1 VKKLNRSEKW
11 KKSKQ
16 RIERLRMK
24 IEHHNYLYYVLDKP
38 VISDGAYDKLMEEL
52 KKLEEQ
58 FPEFLT
64 PDSPTQKVGAPPLE
78 KFRTV
83 KHTTSMLS
91 IDTATQEEV
100 LRFDERVK
108 RELGIAQVEWV
119 AEPKFDGLSV
129 EIVYKE
135 GRLVGGSTRG
145 DGINGEDVTE
155 NIKTIRA
162 VPLKLRDVEIRPPRL
177 LAVGGEAIL
186 NIKDF
191 EEFNKEKILRGEN
204 PFANPRNAAA
214 GSLRHLDSRETAKVP
229 LDMFFYR
236 VMGCKGKKFE
246 SQWEILQTL
255 PKWGLKVNSQIRLCS
270 TIEEAIEYHDQM
282 AKQRDELPIEIDGVV
297 IKVSRLDYEEKLGVK
312 ARSPRWSV
320 AYKFPPRKEE
330 TQIMDIIVQVGRTGT
345 LTPIALLKPVDVS
358 GVTVSRATLHNQDFI
373 DQMDAK
379 IGDTV
384 RVGRAGDVIPEVMEV
399 IKSKRTG
406 KERKF
411 HIPERCPIC
420 NSEVIKEGAYYRC
433 TGGLSCSAQLRRG
446 IAHFASKGAMDIDG
460 LGRKTVNQLVD
471 SGLVKSISDIYNL
484 KKSDLMSLERFAE
497 KSADNLIQ
505 NIEASKERELS
516 RFIYALGIPE
526 VGEHVAK
533 LLADKFGSVPGIMDA
548 GEEELLE
555 IKEIGNEIAKE
566 VVDFFKEGKNRKGI
580 AELLKLGIKARPA
593 EGGVGR
599 KLEGKTFVFTGA
611 LSKITRNEAKKLVK
625 SQGGSVASSVSK
637 RTDFV
642 VTGESSGSKYDKAKE
657 LGIRIIDEAEFL
669 ERVR

>member
-1 VKKLNRSEKW
+1 MEKA
-11 KKSKQ
+11 KTKQ
-16 RIERLRMK
+16 RIEKLRME
-24 IEHHNYLYYVLDKP
+24 IEHHNYLYYVLNKP
-38 VISDGAYDKLMEEL
+38 AISDEAYDKLMEEL
-52 KKLEEQ
+52 KKLEEH

-78 KFRTV
+78 KFKTV
-83 KHTTSMLS
+83 KHTTPMLS

-191 EEFNKEKILRGEN
+191 EELNKEKILRGEN

-214 GSLRHLDSRETAKVP
+214 GSLRHLDSRETTKVP
-229 LDMFFYR
+229 LDIFFYR
-236 VMGCKGKKFE
+236 VMGCEGKEFR
-246 SQWEILQTL
+246 SQWEILQSL
-255 PKWGLKVNSQIRLCS
+255 PKWGLKVNSQIKLCNI
-270 TIEEAIEYHDQM
+270 IEEAIVYHDQM
-282 AKQRDELPIEIDGVV
+282 AKQRDKLPYEIDGVV
-297 IKVSRLDYEEKLGVK
+297 IKVNRLDQEEKLGIK

-373 DQMDAK
+373 DQMDAR

-399 IKSKRTG
+399 IKSERTG
-406 KERKF
+406 KEQKF
-411 HIPERCPIC
+411 HIPDRCPIC
-420 NSEVIKEGAYYRC
+420 SSKVVKEGAYYRC
-433 TGGLSCSAQLRRG
+433 TGGFACNAQLRRG
-446 IAHFASKGAMDIDG
+446 IAHFASKEAMDIEG
-460 LGRKTVNQLVD
+460 LGRKVVDLLVD
-471 SGLVKSISDIYNL
+471 QGLIKSISDIYRL
-484 KKSDLMSLERFAE
+484 KKSDLANLPRFAE
-497 KSADNLIQ
+497 KSAENLIQ
-505 NIEASKERELS
+505 AIEASKEKELPC
-516 RFIYALGIPE
+516 FIYSLGIPE

-533 LLADKFGSVPGIMDA
+533 LLADRFGNIQNLIGVKEA
-548 GEEELLE
+548 ELVE
-555 IKEIGNEIAKE
+555 IKEIGHEIAEE
-566 VVDFFKEGKNRKGI
+566 VVDFFGEERNRKEV
-580 AELLKLGIKARPA
+580 AELLKLGVKARA
-593 EGGVGR
+593 IEAKAGKR
-599 KLEGKTFVFTGA
+599 LEGKTFIFTGA
-611 LSKITRNEAKKLVK
+611 LTKLTRSEAKKLVEA
-625 SQGGSVASSVSK
+625 QGGSIAASVSK

-642 VTGESSGSKYDKAKE
+642 VAGESPGSKYDKAKE
-657 LGIRIIDEAEFL
+657 LGLKIIDETEFL
-669 ERVR
+669 KLIK

>member
-1 VKKLNRSEKW
+1 MEKA
-11 KKSKQ
+11 KTKQ
-16 RIERLRMK
+16 RIEKLRME
-24 IEHHNYLYYVLDKP
+24 IEHHNYLYYVLNKP
-38 VISDGAYDKLMEEL
+38 AISDEAYDKLMEEL
-52 KKLEEQ
+52 KKLEEH

-78 KFRTV
+78 KFKTV
-83 KHTTSMLS
+83 KHTTPMLS

-191 EEFNKEKILRGEN
+191 EELNKEKILRGEN

-214 GSLRHLDSRETAKVP
+214 GSLRHLDSRETTKVP
-229 LDMFFYR
+229 LDIFFYR
-236 VMGCKGKKFE
+236 VMGCEGKEFR
-246 SQWEILQTL
+246 SQWEILQSL
-255 PKWGLKVNSQIRLCS
+255 PKWGLKVNSQIKLCNI
-270 TIEEAIEYHDQM
+270 IEEAIVYHDQM
-282 AKQRDELPIEIDGVV
+282 AKQRDKLPYEIDGVV
-297 IKVSRLDYEEKLGVK
+297 IKVNRLDQEEKLGIK

-373 DQMDAK
+373 DQMDAR
-379 IGDTV
+379 IGDSV
-384 RVGRAGDVIPEVMEV
+384 KVGRAGDVIPEVMEV
-399 IKSKRTG
+399 IKSERTG
-406 KERKF
+406 KEQKF
-411 HIPERCPIC
+411 HIPDRCPIC
-420 NSEVIKEGAYYRC
+420 SSKVVKEGAYYRC
-433 TGGLSCSAQLRRG
+433 TGGFACNAQLRRG
-446 IAHFASKGAMDIDG
+446 IAHFASKEAMDIEG
-460 LGRKTVNQLVD
+460 LGRKVVDLLVD
-471 SGLVKSISDIYNL
+471 QGLIKSISDIYRL
-484 KKSDLMSLERFAE
+484 KKSDLANLPRFAE
-497 KSADNLIQ
+497 KSAENLIQ
-505 NIEASKERELS
+505 AIEASKEKELPC
-516 RFIYALGIPE
+516 FIYSLGIPE

-533 LLADKFGSVPGIMDA
+533 LLADRFGNIQNLIGVKEA
-548 GEEELLE
+548 ELVE
-555 IKEIGNEIAKE
+555 IKEIGHEIAEE
-566 VVDFFKEGKNRKGI
+566 VVDFFGEERNRKEV
-580 AELLKLGIKARPA
+580 AELLKLGVKARA
-593 EGGVGR
+593 IEAKAGKR
-599 KLEGKTFVFTGA
+599 LEGKTFIFTGA
-611 LSKITRNEAKKLVK
+611 LTKLTRSEAKKLVEA
-625 SQGGSVASSVSK
+625 QGGSIAASVSK

-642 VTGESSGSKYDKAKE
+642 VAGESPGSKYDKAKE
-657 LGIRIIDEAEFL
+657 LGLKIIDETEFL
-669 ERVR
+669 KLIK